1 MNPDDYI
8 QGTFSNNNPA
18 NIEEIEITPQTEL
31 EAQQEWNMEL
41 CAKIAKYKKVI
52 AECVDILEQ
61 TENTLVLNK
70 LKPYL

>member
-1 MNPDDYI
+1 MRLDTYTEHNPL
-8 QGTFSNNNPA
+8 NPI
-18 NIEEIEITPQTEL
+18 NQTELPEIELTEL

-52 AECVDILEQ
+52 AECVEILEQ

>member
-1 MNPDDYI
+1 MSLDTYDTHSPMH
-8 QGTFSNNNPA
+8 PA
-18 NIEEIEITPQTEL
+18 NIDEIEVTPQTEL

-52 AECVDILEQ
+52 AECVEILEQ
-61 TENTLVLNK
+61 TENTLILNK

>member
-1 MNPDDYI
+1 MDTYNEHNPL
-8 QGTFSNNNPA
+8 NPV
-18 NIEEIEITPQTEL
+18 NQTELPEVEQTEL

-52 AECVDILEQ
+52 AECVEILEQ

-70 LKPYL
+70 LKQLIKK